1 MAGKWVDESFGFL
14 AGWNFFIYEAILIPF
29 ELTALTLVLSFWR
42 DDIPVAAVVT
52 VGIVLYLSVCSNKL
66 RASMK
71 ASLTTPQ
78 LDQCLRS

>member
-1 MAGKWVDESFGFL
+1 MADQWVEESFGFL

-52 VGIVLYLSVCSNKL
+52 VGIVLYFLMNAFAFHL
-66 RASMK
+66 RHHG
-71 ASLTTPQ
+71 
-78 LDQCLRS
+78 RR